1 MGADVAVR
9 QEAGPRGNLADLDA
23 ASHHGLNAGPNAVPI
38 ARSANEGDLKPVI
51 AVAAVVA
58 QQGGRIVDIE
68 DEDVDVAVV
77 VVVAK
82 GRPRLTF
89 STARPLPALGA
100 DLDKGAAAVIVKEE
114 IALGVPRTHI
124 VVVQN
129 RIDVAVGGE

>member
-1 MGADVAVR
+1 M
-9 QEAGPRGNLADLDA
+9 
-23 ASHHGLNAGPNAVPI
+23 
-38 ARSANEGDLKPVI
+38 I
-51 AVAAVVA
+51 AVATVVA
-58 QQGGRIVDIE
+58 QQGRRIVDIE

-82 GRPRLTF
+82 GRP
-89 STARPLPALGA
+89 PAHLLHGQA
-100 DLDKGAAAVIVKEE
+100 ATGLRTNFDKGAAAVVVKEK